1 MGCPQCSIGFQPV
14 SGLNDYMSTR
24 YRSYQFTERFDQY
37 RNCYNIER
45 PHEALQLR
53 VPASCYQSSLRAA
66 AQKLPEL
73 KYL

>member
-1 MGCPQCSIGFQPV
+1 
-14 SGLNDYMSTR
+14 MSTR

-66 AQKLPEL
+66 PQKLPEL